1 MGTDNELLIGARTK
15 RVLFCILKLNNMN
28 FVGNCIF
35 ASNIA
40 GVLIGSCKFCLFN
53 CCDTEEGMLFPGLP
67 RFCSSVCVQY
77 DSGRAT
83 ILPLLCI
90 ILNANRRT
98 KKWGRAGDEAMYVC
112 FHNHG
117 VIVSILIGVLYLFVL

>member
-1 MGTDNELLIGARTK
+1 
-15 RVLFCILKLNNMN
+15 MN
-28 FVGNCIF
+28 FVGNCTF

-77 DSGRAT
+77 DTQKRKSNHSSTPVYYTERK
-83 ILPLLCI
+83 PK
-90 ILNANRRT
+90 N
-98 KKWGRAGDEAMYVC
+98 KKMGEGWGRGYVC
-112 FHNHG
+112 MPPQSWGNCKYPNWSSVF
-117 VIVSILIGVLYLFVL
+117 VCFVSVLVCT